1 MRPLRIMALV
11 REGLVPPPTMEGV
24 PDDKPP
30 EWKMEF
36 DVISTLQEMGHQV
49 QTLGVYDDLGPIRDV
64 IANWKPHIAFMMLEE
79 FHGIPTYDQAI
90 VSYLELKRQRYTGCN
105 ARGLLLTHDK
115 ALSKKILLYHRI
127 STPKFVVFSMKYK
140 VVLPPDL
147 KFPLFV
153 KSTTEDA
160 SHGISQA
167 SVVYDEASLRERVRF
182 VHKTVQTDAIAEE
195 FIDGREFYVG
205 VIGNH
210 RLQSFPVWEMDFS
223 GMPEDAAH
231 IATSSVKWDGNY
243 QKKYGIMTGPAK
255 GLTSRMSNR
264 IAKISK
270 RVYQALNMN
279 GYGRIDLRMREDGS
293 LFVLEANANPNLS
306 YGEDF
311 AESAEAGG
319 VSYEE
324 LLTRILRLGLS
335 YPAPWTRRR

>member
-1 MRPLRIMALV
+1 MKPLRIMSLV

-36 DVISTLQEMGHQV
+36 DVISTLKEMGHQV
-49 QTLGVYDDLGPIRDV
+49 HTLGVYDDLAPIRDE
-64 IANWKPHIAFMMLEE
+64 IAGWKPHVAFMMLEE

-115 ALSKKILLYHRI
+115 ALSKKILMHHHI
-127 STPKFVVFSMKYK
+127 GTPAFVVFPIKRK
-140 VVLPPDL
+140 IKIPPKL
-147 KFPLFV
+147 RFPLFV

-167 SVVYDEASLRERVRF
+167 SVVNDEQELAERVGF
-182 VHKTVQTDAIAEE
+182 IHKTVQTEAIAEE

-205 VIGNH
+205 VLGNH
-210 RLQSFPVWEMDFS
+210 RLQTFPVWEMDFS
-223 GMPEDAAH
+223 GMPDDAAH
-231 IATSSVKWDGNY
+231 IATSSVKWDGKY

-255 GLTSRMSNR
+255 DLSTSLRNRIDRMSR
-264 IAKISK
+264 Q
-270 RVYQALNMN
+270 VYQALNMN
-279 GYGRIDLRMREDGS
+279 GYGRIDLRMRDDGE

-319 VSYEE
+319 VPYEE
-324 LLTRILRLGLS
+324 LLARILRLGLS
-335 YPAPWTRRR
+335 YPAPWTRGR